1 MERNDVIEAIDE
13 INSVITESS
22 VGVYD
27 ALLESYDKAETILEN
42 YDGDDISSF
51 SFFQEGKI
59 MDEVKKQGKGDKSV
73 GKTILFFIP
82 RLIAALFNAIAS
94 STKNV
99 VEDIKGDIP
108 KEAIEK
114 AKKEP
119 NWFLK
124 IIKSKPVKAL
134 SLITTT
140 VGAAKAVNEVKKSIN
155 LTKEVKESA
164 MSINELVQKREELSK
179 KSPAIEWDEELRLST
194 SLKYDEIEGF
204 GSKYFEKCM
213 SIIRVVTND
222 IKKCKNINEVLLAL
236 SNLQKEFLKYT
247 YPFEVLLG
255 TISDGDVVMN
265 GPIKPRDLCEK
276 QLKTGIE
283 NLKKINRDDIKKAMT
298 DLYDAIPRD
307 TLTKGISNKVS
318 TALAARK
325 LSSDNKSD
333 DSLAVVDKTFEDTT
347 NSITLMMVNDIK
359 MYCDIIT
366 AIRKNIHDTFI
377 ALRDELRSARTDKPK
392 EEKPQPVPTDEAKK
406 KDEKLVNKE
415 NNQ

>member
-13 INSVITESS
+13 ISSVITESS

-82 RLIAALFNAIAS
+82 RLIAALFNAIAE

-99 VEDIKGDIP
+99 IEDIKGDIP

-119 NWFLK
+119 NWFMK
-124 IIKSKPVKAL
+124 IIKSKPVKTL

-140 VGAAKAVNEVKKSIN
+140 VGVTKASSEIKQSIK
-155 LTKEVKESA
+155 LMKEAKESA
-164 MSINELVQKREELSK
+164 ASITELVQKREELLK
-179 KSPAIEWDEELRLST
+179 KSPVIEWDINTLMLST

-204 GSKYFEKCM
+204 GSKYFIECL
-213 SIIRVVTND
+213 SIIRVATND
-222 IKKCKNINEVLLAL
+222 IKKCKNVAEVLSVL
-236 SNLQKEFLKYT
+236 SNLQKDTLKYM

-255 TISDGDVVMN
+255 TISGDDVVMN
-265 GPIKPRDLCEK
+265 GPIKPKDLDGK
-276 QLKTGIE
+276 LKIGIE
-283 NLKKINRDDIKKAMT
+283 NLKKVNRDDIKKAMT
-298 DLYDAIPRD
+298 DLYNAIPRD
-307 TLTKGISNKVS
+307 TLTKGYSNKVS
-318 TALAARK
+318 TAMIAK
-325 LSSDNKSD
+325 KMSSDNKSND
-333 DSLAVVDKTFEDTT
+333 GLAVIDKTFEDTT
-347 NSITLMMVNDIK
+347 NAVTMMMLHDIK
-359 MYCDIIT
+359 MYCDIIS
-366 AIRKNIHDTFI
+366 AIRTHIHDTFV
-377 ALRDELRSARTDKPK
+377 ALRKELKSARTDKPK
-392 EEKPQPVPTDEAKK
+392 EDGEPVD
-406 KDEKLVNKE
+406 KE
-415 NNQ
+415 NN

>member
-13 INSVITESS
+13 IGSVITESS
-22 VGVYD
+22 LDVYD

-82 RLIAALFNAIAS
+82 RLIAALFNAIAE

-99 VEDIKGDIP
+99 IEDIKGDIP

-119 NWFLK
+119 NWFMK
-124 IIKSKPVKAL
+124 IIKSKPVKTL

-140 VGAAKAVNEVKKSIN
+140 VGVTKASSEIKQSIK
-155 LTKEVKESA
+155 LMKEAKEST
-164 MSINELVQKREELSK
+164 MSITELVQKREELLK
-179 KSPAIEWDEELRLST
+179 KSPVIEWDINTLMLST

-204 GSKYFEKCM
+204 GSKYFIECL
-213 SIIRVVTND
+213 SIIRVATND
-222 IKKCKNINEVLLAL
+222 IKKCKNVAEVLSVL
-236 SNLQKEFLKYT
+236 SNLQKESLKYM

-255 TISDGDVVMN
+255 TISGDDVVMH
-265 GPIKPRDLCEK
+265 GPIKPKDLCEK
-276 QLKTGIE
+276 LKAGIE
-283 NLKKINRDDIKKAMT
+283 NLKKVNRDDIKKAMT
-298 DLYDAIPRD
+298 DLYNAIPRD
-307 TLTKGISNKVS
+307 TLTKGFSNKVS
-318 TALAARK
+318 TAMIAK
-325 LSSDNKSD
+325 KISSDNKSD

-347 NSITLMMVNDIK
+347 NAITTMMLHDIK
-359 MYCDIIT
+359 MYCDIIA
-366 AIRKNIHDTFI
+366 AIRTHIHDTFV
-377 ALRDELRSARTDKPK
+377 ALRKELKAARTDKPK
-392 EEKPQPVPTDEAKK
+392 EDGEPVD
-406 KDEKLVNKE
+406 KE
-415 NNQ
+415 NN

>member
-22 VGVYD
+22 LDVYD

-82 RLIAALFNAIAS
+82 RLIAALFNAIAE

-99 VEDIKGDIP
+99 IEDIKGDIP

-119 NWFLK
+119 NWFMK
-124 IIKSKPVKAL
+124 IIKSKPVKTL

-140 VGAAKAVNEVKKSIN
+140 VGVTKASSEIKRSIK
-155 LTKEVKESA
+155 LMKEAKEST
-164 MSINELVQKREELSK
+164 MSITELVQKREELLK
-179 KSPAIEWDEELRLST
+179 KSPVIEWDNTLMLST

-204 GSKYFEKCM
+204 GSKYFIECL
-213 SIIRVVTND
+213 SIIRVATND
-222 IKKCKNINEVLLAL
+222 IKKCKNVAEVLSVL
-236 SNLQKEFLKYT
+236 SNLQKESLKYM

-255 TISDGDVVMN
+255 TISGDDVVMY
-265 GPIKPRDLCEK
+265 GPIKPKDLCEK
-276 QLKTGIE
+276 LKIGIE
-283 NLKKINRDDIKKAMT
+283 NLKKVNRDDIKKAMT
-298 DLYDAIPRD
+298 DLYNAIPRD
-307 TLTKGISNKVS
+307 TLTKGFSNKVS
-318 TALAARK
+318 AAMVAKK
-325 LSSDNKSD
+325 LSDNDNKSND
-333 DSLAVVDKTFEDTT
+333 GLAVVDKTFEDTT
-347 NSITLMMVNDIK
+347 NAVTMMMLHDIK
-359 MYCDIIT
+359 MYCDIIS
-366 AIRKNIHDTFI
+366 AIRTHIHDTFV
-377 ALRDELRSARTDKPK
+377 ALRKELKSARADKPK
-392 EEKPQPVPTDEAKK
+392 EDGEPVD
-406 KDEKLVNKE
+406 KE
-415 NNQ
+415 NN